1 MIDGGDDGIFQGVGK
16 WPVADIVQQNGN
28 SCCFRFSIG
37 DFIALTAQ
45 DVHRFPQQVHG
56 ADGVLEPGVIC
67 PRVNQVAQPQLLNAA
82 QPLKPRMFDDIVNN
96 LMRNGNKA
104 VNWIV
109 KNFSLI
115 QTGNFDNFLLPL
127 AAKINQ
133 IMSNIKILWA
143 DDEIELLKPQI
154 LFLEE
159 KGYGVLPV
167 SNGQDAIDM
176 CNDPDVNLIF
186 LDEMMPGISGLET
199 LQQIKQKRPTVP
211 VVMITK
217 NETENLME
225 DAIGSQISDYLIKPV
240 KPQQIL
246 LTIKKLTDNK
256 RLVSEKTDSIYQKEF
271 QNIFFS
277 LQENPDFQQWY
288 EIYKKLVYWE
298 LQLDQSGAS
307 GMKDVFNAQ
316 KTEANVEFGKF
327 IDKKYL
333 GWISGKEKNKPV
345 MSHTLFDEK
354 VFPALK
360 EGIPTFFILID
371 NLRLDQFKTIEPLIS
386 ESFRLVQE
394 DYFFSILP
402 TATQYSRNAIFAGLL
417 PSEIEKRMPNMWLN
431 DDEEGSKN
439 MYEEEFLKDNITR
452 NRKNLKFSYRK
463 ILNHAEGKDFEEN
476 ILNLMHNDLN
486 VVVYNF
492 VDMLSHARTEMEV
505 LKELAS
511 DETAY
516 RSLTR
521 SWFDHSP
528 LYDALRKLAGK
539 KVQIIITTDHGT
551 IRVNTPS
558 KVIADRNTTTNL
570 RYKSGKNLQYNK
582 KEVMEIKN
590 PAEAGLP
597 KMYLSSSFIF
607 GKGDVFLAYPNNYNY
622 YVNYFK
628 NTFQHGGI
636 SLEEM
641 IIPFAVYTNY

>member
-1 MIDGGDDGIFQGVGK
+1 
-16 WPVADIVQQNGN
+16 
-28 SCCFRFSIG
+28 
-37 DFIALTAQ
+37 
-45 DVHRFPQQVHG
+45 
-56 ADGVLEPGVIC
+56 
-67 PRVNQVAQPQLLNAA
+67 
-82 QPLKPRMFDDIVNN
+82 
-96 LMRNGNKA
+96 MRNGNKA

-288 EIYKKLVYWE
+288 EIYKKLLYWE

-607 GKGDVFLAYPNNYNY
+607 GKGDIFLAYPNNYNY